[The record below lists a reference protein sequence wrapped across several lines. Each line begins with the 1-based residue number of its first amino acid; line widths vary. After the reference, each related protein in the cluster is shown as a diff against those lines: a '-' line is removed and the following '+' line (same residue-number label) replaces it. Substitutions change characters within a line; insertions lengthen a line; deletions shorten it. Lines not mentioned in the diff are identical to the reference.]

1 MMALGERI
9 KERRERRGWS
19 QGELA
24 RRAGIDPSLL
34 SRIESGSTTNPGV
47 NALKGLARALQC
59 SIDHL
64 VGLYD
69 EDESLISHAAYAMES
84 S

>member
-9 KERRERRGWS
+9 KQRRAHRGWS

-24 RRAGIDPSLL
+24 RQAGIDPSLL
-34 SRIESGSTTNPGV
+34 SRIESGATDDPRMFTLM
-47 NALKGLARALQC
+47 ALARALQC

-64 VGLYD
+64 IGFYD
-69 EDESLISHAAYAMES
+69 DIPAPHPALAGVAP
-84 S
+84 